1 MKLNYKWPLIND
13 NISNSDRVALS
24 EFLLSNQR
32 LTNGEKVK
40 EFEKIWSNW
49 LGVRRSTMLNSG
61 SSGNYISIA
70 IVKELLGIGEVIVP
84 PLGWVSD
91 VSSIVQLGM
100 KPVFVDISLD
110 NLSIT
115 TENIKQAIT
124 DETKAIVIVHCLGF
138 NAIDDELIQIAKDK
152 NIILI
157 EDCCES
163 HGACYNGKKVGS
175 FGDISVFS
183 FFFGHHITTVEGGM
197 ISTNNEKIYEL
208 SKLFRS
214 HGMTR
219 EVSEE
224 TQEHYQNNYPNLN
237 PLFTFVVPGF
247 NMRSTEMNAI
257 LGIEQMK
264 RIDYN
269 IEKRRHNLNVWLTNL
284 DKNKFKTDF
293 DLDGNSNFA
302 LPLIVKEDYKNRF
315 RKNDDFNS
323 VCDILFSED
332 VEYRLGTSGGGN
344 QVLQPYLEKCD
355 YRVVGEL
362 NNVNYVH
369 NYSLYIG
376 NHTDLTDEKII
387 NLTKKLNDV

>member
-49 LGVRRSTMLNSG
+49 LGVKSSTMLNSG

-157 EDCCES
+157 
-163 HGACYNGKKVGS
+163 
-175 FGDISVFS
+175 
-183 FFFGHHITTVEGGM
+183 
-197 ISTNNEKIYEL
+197 
-208 SKLFRS
+208 
-214 HGMTR
+214 
-219 EVSEE
+219 
-224 TQEHYQNNYPNLN
+224 
-237 PLFTFVVPGF
+237 
-247 NMRSTEMNAI
+247 
-257 LGIEQMK
+257 
-264 RIDYN
+264 
-269 IEKRRHNLNVWLTNL
+269 
-284 DKNKFKTDF
+284 
-293 DLDGNSNFA
+293 
-302 LPLIVKEDYKNRF
+302 
-315 RKNDDFNS
+315 
-323 VCDILFSED
+323 
-332 VEYRLGTSGGGN
+332 
-344 QVLQPYLEKCD
+344 
-355 YRVVGEL
+355 
-362 NNVNYVH
+362 
-369 NYSLYIG
+369 
-376 NHTDLTDEKII
+376 
-387 NLTKKLNDV
+387 

>member
-49 LGVRRSTMLNSG
+49 LGVKNSTMLNSG

-100 KPVFVDISLD
+100 TPVFVDISLD

-197 ISTNNEKIYEL
+197 ISTNNEKINEL
-208 SKLFRS
+208 AKLFRS

-219 EVSEE
+219 EVSKE
-224 TQEHYQNNYPNLN
+224 TQIQYQKEYPNLN

-247 NMRSTEMNAI
+247 NMRSTEMNAV

-269 IEKRRHNLNVWLTNL
+269 VDVIYKSNWSFFGIS
-284 DKNKFKTDF
+284 KF
-293 DLDGNSNFA
+293 
-302 LPLIVKEDYKNRF
+302 
-315 RKNDDFNS
+315 
-323 VCDILFSED
+323 C
-332 VEYRLGTSGGGN
+332 
-344 QVLQPYLEKCD
+344 
-355 YRVVGEL
+355 
-362 NNVNYVH
+362 
-369 NYSLYIG
+369 
-376 NHTDLTDEKII
+376 
-387 NLTKKLNDV
+387 LTKLFII

>member
-49 LGVRRSTMLNSG
+49 LGVKSSTMLNSG

-152 NIILI
+152 NIIFVLLI
-157 EDCCES
+157 FLMS
-163 HGACYNGKKVGS
+163 
-175 FGDISVFS
+175 
-183 FFFGHHITTVEGGM
+183 
-197 ISTNNEKIYEL
+197 
-208 SKLFRS
+208 
-214 HGMTR
+214 
-219 EVSEE
+219 
-224 TQEHYQNNYPNLN
+224 P
-237 PLFTFVVPGF
+237 PL
-247 NMRSTEMNAI
+247 
-257 LGIEQMK
+257 
-264 RIDYN
+264 
-269 IEKRRHNLNVWLTNL
+269 
-284 DKNKFKTDF
+284 
-293 DLDGNSNFA
+293 
-302 LPLIVKEDYKNRF
+302 
-315 RKNDDFNS
+315 
-323 VCDILFSED
+323 
-332 VEYRLGTSGGGN
+332 
-344 QVLQPYLEKCD
+344 
-355 YRVVGEL
+355 
-362 NNVNYVH
+362 
-369 NYSLYIG
+369 
-376 NHTDLTDEKII
+376 
-387 NLTKKLNDV
+387 